1 MTMRTNCFLL
11 VAILLG
17 LIPLNYT
24 HANDS
29 IPKSVILYTP
39 YTKISVSPG
48 ASIDYSID
56 LINNSDELTN
66 ANLSVSGLGSSWKHE
81 MKSGGWSLSQ
91 LSVLPKEK
99 KTFNLKV
106 DVPLKVNKGNYHF
119 VVYAGNAKLPL
130 DVVVAQQG
138 TYQTEFTTDQ
148 PNMEGNS
155 KSTFTFSTTL
165 KNQTADQQLYALM
178 ANAPRGWNVIFKPN
192 YKQATSA
199 QVEPN
204 SSQNVSIDI
213 TPPANVE
220 AGSYKIPVRAAT
232 GTTSAELELEVVVTG
247 SFQMELT
254 TPRGLLSTDITAG
267 DVKPKLLRVGM
278 VTALV
283 LAIHNFPEGMVTFLA
298 ALKDVNI
305 AIPIAIAIAIHNIPE
320 GISVSVPVFYATGNR
335 KKAFWFSFLSGLA
348 EPVGAVIGY
357 LVLAPFLDDNVF
369 GIIFGMIAGIMVFI
383 SLDELLPAA
392 EEYGKHHHAIY
403 GLVVGMA
410 VMALS
415 LLMLG

>member
-1 MTMRTNCFLL
+1 MSQQVFVPFLLTLFAGISTGIGSAIAFFAKRTNTSFLSLSLGFSAGVMIYVSFVELFTSSVQTL
-11 VAILLG
+11 VEMHGKSEGTFYATLSFFGGIVLILLIDK
-17 LIPLNYT
+17 LIPRYEN
-24 HANDS
+24 
-29 IPKSVILYTP
+29 P
-39 YTKISVSPG
+39 
-48 ASIDYSID
+48 
-56 LINNSDELTN
+56 
-66 ANLSVSGLGSSWKHE
+66 HE
-81 MKSGGWSLSQ
+81 MHRVEEMSEKAKIQ
-91 LSVLPKEK
+91 L
-99 KTFNLKV
+99 
-106 DVPLKVNKGNYHF
+106 
-119 VVYAGNAKLPL
+119 
-130 DVVVAQQG
+130 
-138 TYQTEFTTDQ
+138 
-148 PNMEGNS
+148 
-155 KSTFTFSTTL
+155 
-165 KNQTADQQLYALM
+165 
-178 ANAPRGWNVIFKPN
+178 
-192 YKQATSA
+192 
-199 QVEPN
+199 
-204 SSQNVSIDI
+204 
-213 TPPANVE
+213 
-220 AGSYKIPVRAAT
+220 
-232 GTTSAELELEVVVTG
+232 
-247 SFQMELT
+247 
-254 TPRGLLSTDITAG
+254 

-410 VMALS
+410 VIALS
-415 LLMLG
+415 LLMLGKQEEVI